1 MAKELKIINFMKH
14 RLIVSVISEIV
25 LVAMIVA
32 LFVSPLN
39 LGVDFTGGTLIEL
52 GYSQSKDAADVRRNL
67 AELGFESTSVVNY
80 GSDRDIL
87 IRMQESLQQQDA
99 EKLTDGLQKL
109 SDSEI
114 TLRRTEVVGPQIG
127 DELTE
132 KGIIAFFLAI
142 AAMMIYV
149 STRYQYKFAIG
160 AIFALFHDVLFT
172 LGMFAIFQWEF
183 DLTVLAAVLAI
194 IGYALNDT
202 MVIFDRIRE
211 NFRLQRAGTLTEMI
225 NLSLTQTLSRTIMTS
240 AVTWFAVIA
249 LFFFG
254 GEAIHGFAKAMWIGM
269 VVSVFSTIFTAVN
282 CLFWLDFKRE
292 DLIEPVTKDG
302 GTYVDDLP

>member
-1 MAKELKIINFMKH
+1 MAKEIKVINFMKH
-14 RLIVSVISEIV
+14 RHIVSVISELALI
-25 LVAMIVA
+25 AMIVA
-32 LFVSPLN
+32 LFVTPLN
-39 LGVDFTGGTLIEL
+39 LGVDFTGGTLIEV
-52 GYSQSKDAADVRRNL
+52 GFSESTVASDVRKSL
-67 AELGFESTSVVNY
+67 AEMGYDSTSVVNY
-80 GSDRDIL
+80 GSDRDIM
-87 IRMQESLQQQDA
+87 IRMQENLKQEDA
-99 EKLTDGLQKL
+99 EKLTAGLQK
-109 SDSEI
+109 SADGQI
-114 TLRRTEVVGPQIG
+114 TLRRVEVVGPQIG

-132 KGIIAFFLAI
+132 KGVIAFFLAI

-172 LGMFAIFQWEF
+172 LGMFALFQWEF
-183 DLTVLAAVLAI
+183 DLNVLAAVLAI

-211 NFRLQRAGTLTEMI
+211 NFRLERSGTLTEMI

-292 DLIEPVTKDG
+292 DLIVPVAKDG
-302 GTYVDDLP
+302 AYVDDLP